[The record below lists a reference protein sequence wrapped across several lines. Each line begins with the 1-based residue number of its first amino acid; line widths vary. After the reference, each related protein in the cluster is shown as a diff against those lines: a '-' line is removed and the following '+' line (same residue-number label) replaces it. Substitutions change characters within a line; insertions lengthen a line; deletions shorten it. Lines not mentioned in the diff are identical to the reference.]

1 MEDMSPP
8 NLGPTMEEL
17 FEEGMR
23 RLHVRD
29 TWKLW
34 RWPQSDNVFYSPD
47 EFKYV
52 TCMHACCRQVADHI
66 CNHHVNTLQRIFLW
80 HLRNAACAVEGYQHS
95 DRAACMLNNC
105 VC

>member
-1 MEDMSPP
+1 MAEQGSYGCAEQAAEESQEDGAVEDMSPP

-47 EFKYV
+47 EFKY
-52 TCMHACCRQVADHI
+52 TSCMHAVAKLLI
-66 CNHHVNTLQRIFLW
+66 TSV
-80 HLRNAACAVEGYQHS
+80 V
-95 DRAACMLNNC
+95 MM
-105 VC
+105 